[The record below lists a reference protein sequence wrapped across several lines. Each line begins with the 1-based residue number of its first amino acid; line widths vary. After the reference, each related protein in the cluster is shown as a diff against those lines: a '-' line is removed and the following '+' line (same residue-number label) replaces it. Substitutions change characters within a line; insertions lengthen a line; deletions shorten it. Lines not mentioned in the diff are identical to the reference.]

1 MTRDEVYSWWTPEQ
15 LMYGCERLV
24 ADLHSYGSEPIFLVK
39 LLLISLLLFVTK
51 AVLIQNI
58 RTTMIL
64 QTHVRKCV
72 MNTFKSVAIILTL
85 VARN

>member
-24 ADLHSYGSEPIFLVK
+24 ADLHSYGSEPIF
-39 LLLISLLLFVTK
+39 FGEAVTDFFI
-51 AVLIQNI
+51 AFCDEGGIDI
-58 RTTMIL
+58 RTTRIL

-72 MNTFKSVAIILTL
+72 MNISKNAAIILTL
-85 VARN
+85 VAKN